1 MTVRILH
8 PRPSDR
14 KQKKSDLPLKEL
26 IGPGQRCDIFAV
38 TRFDAPLDYLAL
50 RTTFQ
55 IRMIF
60 AGHYGIYYVADE
72 AEKRVHALFIED
84 QRRDSLNRFYEL
96 HPHPPP
102 LHFSL
107 RLQAAFKTA
116 QNHDPVAAFS

>member
-8 PRPSDR
+8 PRPSDG

-26 IGPGQRCDIFAV
+26 IGPGQRCDTFAV
-38 TRFDAPLDYLAL
+38 TRFGAPLDYLAL

-96 HPHPPP
+96 HPTPP